1 MPKYVK
7 RVTKRFYK
15 IKNDKS
21 LRTRIKDKLGKIIDI
36 DTKSAADLM
45 DRVSKNKNTYD
56 KVKSIFNDDI
66 RKSANTNSNRTK
78 LLKIFLI

>member
-1 MPKYVK
+1 M
-7 RVTKRFYK
+7 
-15 IKNDKS
+15 
-21 LRTRIKDKLGKIIDI
+21 RTGIKDKLGKIIDI

-66 RKSANTNSNRTK
+66 LKSANTNSNRTK

>member
-1 MPKYVK
+1 M
-7 RVTKRFYK
+7 
-15 IKNDKS
+15 
-21 LRTRIKDKLGKIIDI
+21 RTRIKDKLGKIIDI

-56 KVKSIFNDDI
+56 KAKSIFNDNI
-66 RKSANTNSNRTK
+66 LKSANTNSNRTK

>member
-1 MPKYVK
+1 M
-7 RVTKRFYK
+7 
-15 IKNDKS
+15 
-21 LRTRIKDKLGKIIDI
+21 RTRIKDKLGKIIDI

-45 DRVSKNKNTYD
+45 DWVSKNKNTYD

-66 RKSANTNSNRTK
+66 LKSANTNSNRTK

>member
-1 MPKYVK
+1 M
-7 RVTKRFYK
+7 
-15 IKNDKS
+15 
-21 LRTRIKDKLGKIIDI
+21 RTRIKDKLGKIIYI

-66 RKSANTNSNRTK
+66 LKSANTNSNRTK

>member
-1 MPKYVK
+1 M
-7 RVTKRFYK
+7 
-15 IKNDKS
+15 
-21 LRTRIKDKLGKIIDI
+21 RTRIKDKLGKIIDI

-66 RKSANTNSNRTK
+66 LKSANTNSNRTK
-78 LLKIFLI
+78 LLKIF

>member
-1 MPKYVK
+1 M
-7 RVTKRFYK
+7 
-15 IKNDKS
+15 
-21 LRTRIKDKLGKIIDI
+21 RTGIKDKLGKIIDT

-66 RKSANTNSNRTK
+66 LKSANTNSNRTK

>member
-1 MPKYVK
+1 MK
-7 RVTKRFYK
+7 
-15 IKNDKS
+15 
-21 LRTRIKDKLGKIIDI
+21 TRIKDKLGKIIDI

-66 RKSANTNSNRTK
+66 LKSANTNSNRTK

>member
-1 MPKYVK
+1 M
-7 RVTKRFYK
+7 
-15 IKNDKS
+15 
-21 LRTRIKDKLGKIIDI
+21 RTGIKDKLGKIIDT

>member
-1 MPKYVK
+1 M
-7 RVTKRFYK
+7 
-15 IKNDKS
+15 
-21 LRTRIKDKLGKIIDI
+21 GKIIDM

-66 RKSANTNSNRTK
+66 LKSANTNSNRTK

>member
-1 MPKYVK
+1 M
-7 RVTKRFYK
+7 
-15 IKNDKS
+15 
-21 LRTRIKDKLGKIIDI
+21 RTRIKDKLGKIIDI

-66 RKSANTNSNRTK
+66 LKSANTNSNRTK

>member
-1 MPKYVK
+1 M
-7 RVTKRFYK
+7 
-15 IKNDKS
+15 
-21 LRTRIKDKLGKIIDI
+21 RTRIKDKLAEIIDI

-45 DRVSKNKNTYD
+45 DRVSNNKNTYD

-66 RKSANTNSNRTK
+66 LKSANTNSNRTK